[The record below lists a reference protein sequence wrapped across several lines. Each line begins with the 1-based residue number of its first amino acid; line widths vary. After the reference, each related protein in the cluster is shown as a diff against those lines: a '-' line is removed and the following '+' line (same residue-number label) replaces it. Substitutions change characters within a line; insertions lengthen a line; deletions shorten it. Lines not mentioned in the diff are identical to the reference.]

1 MCFRPPRPQRRGAIL
16 AEAAVVLPVMFLL
29 ILGLAIGGMGVFR
42 YQQVAAVAREGS
54 RWAAVHGGQY
64 ATDTGH
70 AMATPQSVY
79 SNAIQP
85 MAIGL
90 DKSHLAYTVTW
101 NDAGEMPTYKDGSG
115 NKLVNKVTVTVTYT
129 WIPEAFLS
137 PVTFKSTSVMPVA
150 Y

>member
-1 MCFRPPRPQRRGAIL
+1 MRFRPPRPQRRGAVT
-16 AEAAVVLPVMFLL
+16 AEAALVLPVVFLL
-29 ILGLAIGGMGVFR
+29 ILGLAVGGMGVFR

-79 SNAIQP
+79 TNAIQP
-85 MAIGL
+85 MAVAL
-90 DKSHLAYTVTW
+90 DKSQLVTSVTW
-101 NDAGEMPTYKDGSG
+101 NDPGEMSTYKDASG
-115 NKLVNKVTVTVTYT
+115 NKQVNKVTVTVTYT
-129 WIPEAFLS
+129 WIPEAFFGR
-137 PVTFKSTSVMPVA
+137 VTFTSTSVMPVA